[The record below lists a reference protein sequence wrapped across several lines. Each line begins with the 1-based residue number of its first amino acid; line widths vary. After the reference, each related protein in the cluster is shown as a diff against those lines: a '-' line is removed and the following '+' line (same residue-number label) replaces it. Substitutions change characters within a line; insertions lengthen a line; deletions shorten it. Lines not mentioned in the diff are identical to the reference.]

1 MKLLVQGPAE
11 VELGA
16 EAGGHGGHALGHLAL
31 LPSPA
36 PPTASI
42 LFTISQ
48 SGLDSIAGISRPAPS
63 PKPGLWLRQAPQW
76 ALILPPTLYLE

>member
-16 EAGGHGGHALGHLAL
+16 EAGGHALGHLAL
-31 LPSPA
+31 LPS
-36 PPTASI
+36 PTASI

-48 SGLDSIAGISRPAPS
+48 SDLDSIAGISRPGPS

>member
-11 VELGA
+11 VELEA
-16 EAGGHGGHALGHLAL
+16 EAGGHALGHLAL

-48 SGLDSIAGISRPAPS
+48 LGLDSIAGISRPAPS

>member
-16 EAGGHGGHALGHLAL
+16 EAGGHALGHLAL

-63 PKPGLWLRQAPQW
+63 PKPGLWLRQAPQR